1 MARRS
6 HRRRKHGFASW
17 SIGKK
22 LGVILG
28 GTFAA
33 VAATGVVLVASK
45 MTKIE
50 TTELDTDKLNIAE
63 TSEEQETGYL
73 NVALFG
79 LDSREG
85 DLGKGNRSDTMMI
98 ASLNKATGEVK
109 LVSVYRDTLL
119 KLDDGSYNKANAAYA
134 FGGPEGAISMINSSM
149 DMDISKYVAVNFNA
163 LVDVIDALGGL
174 DITLTDAE
182 VVHMNNYCVETSK
195 VTGAD
200 YTKIEPEVAGT
211 YHLNGVQAV
220 SYSRIRY
227 TGGGDFERTSRQR
240 HVLELIAEKAQ
251 SASFSTLNK
260 IIDKVFPQVS
270 TNFTITEM
278 IAYAKDIAKYKL
290 GDSMGFPDNNSFDM
304 LDVVGS
310 VVIPETLT
318 SNVEDVHKF
327 LFGDDGY
334 TISSNITDIEAG
346 IREKCTHKA
355 TSDSEIESD
364 DDYGSG
370 SGTSN
375 DYSNSG
381 SSNSNYNN
389 SYNNNYNNSY
399 NNSGSSSGTGSGSG
413 TGDSGDGSDYGD
425 YGGGSDG
432 DYSGEDYD

>member
-119 KLDDGSYNKANAAYA
+119 ELDDGSYNKANAAYA
-134 FGGPEGAISMINSSM
+134 FGGPEGAISMINRSM

-240 HVLELIAEKAQ
+240 HVLELIADENA
-251 SASFSTLNK
+251 
-260 IIDKVFPQVS
+260 
-270 TNFTITEM
+270 
-278 IAYAKDIAKYKL
+278 
-290 GDSMGFPDNNSFDM
+290 
-304 LDVVGS
+304 
-310 VVIPETLT
+310 
-318 SNVEDVHKF
+318 
-327 LFGDDGY
+327 
-334 TISSNITDIEAG
+334 
-346 IREKCTHKA
+346 
-355 TSDSEIESD
+355 EILC
-364 DDYGSG
+364 Y
-370 SGTSN
+370 
-375 DYSNSG
+375 
-381 SSNSNYNN
+381 
-389 SYNNNYNNSY
+389 
-399 NNSGSSSGTGSGSG
+399 
-413 TGDSGDGSDYGD
+413 
-425 YGGGSDG
+425 
-432 DYSGEDYD
+432 

>member
-119 KLDDGSYNKANAAYA
+119 KLDDGSYNKANAAYV
-134 FGGPEGAISMINSSM
+134 FGGPEGAISMINRSM

-389 SYNNNYNNSY
+389 SYNNNYNDSY

>member
-119 KLDDGSYNKANAAYA
+119 ELDDGSYNKANAAYA
-134 FGGPEGAISMINSSM
+134 FGGPEGAISMINRSM

-182 VVHMNNYCVETSK
+182 VVHMNNYCVETSEI
-195 VTGAD
+195 TGKK
-200 YTKIEPEVAGT
+200 YKRIEPEVAGT

-227 TGGGDFERTSRQR
+227 TEGGDFQRTSRQR
-240 HVLELIAEKAQ
+240 LVIEKIAEKAKK
-251 SASFSTLNK
+251 ADLSTINK
-260 IIDKVFPQVS
+260 IIDAVFPEITTS
-270 TNFTITEM
+270 FTSGEIVKM
-278 IAYAKDIAKYKL
+278 SAGLLQYSI
-290 GDSMGFPDNNSFDM
+290 GDNEGFPMDNETPDSIPGYQGSY
-304 LDVVGS
+304 VVPKGLEEN
-310 VVIPETLT
+310 VVKL
-318 SNVEDVHKF
+318 HKF
-327 LFGDDGY
+327 LFPDEDY
-334 TISSNITDIEAG
+334 TPTDTVKEIRDHIKNVTG
-346 IREKCTHKA
+346 IYPD
-355 TSDSEIESD
+355 DSE
-364 DDYGSG
+364 
-370 SGTSN
+370 
-375 DYSNSG
+375 
-381 SSNSNYNN
+381 
-389 SYNNNYNNSY
+389 
-399 NNSGSSSGTGSGSG
+399 
-413 TGDSGDGSDYGD
+413 DSTEDN
-425 YGGGSDG
+425 
-432 DYSGEDYD
+432 GE

>member
-1 MARRS
+1 MLKKIA
-6 HRRRKHGFASW
+6 GWSW
-17 SIGKK
+17 KK
-22 LGVILG
+22 KIIVIIC
-28 GTFAA
+28 
-33 VAATGVVLVASK
+33 VVLTLVLGAAGAVFGYAASK
-45 MTKIE
+45 VNKIQKIE
-50 TTELDTDKLNIAE
+50 VKKETLKESITEEVEHK
-63 TSEEQETGYL
+63 SGYL
-73 NVALFG
+73 NVAVFG
-79 LDSREG
+79 LDSRDG
-85 DLGKGNRSDTMMI
+85 SLDKGNRSDTIMI
-98 ASLNKATGEVK
+98 VSLNQETYEVK
-109 LVSVYRDTLL
+109 MVSVYRDTFMRL
-119 KLDDGSYNKANAAYA
+119 KDGSYNKANAAYA
-134 FGGPEGAISMINSSM
+134 FGGPEGAISMINRSM

-334 TISSNITDIEAG
+334 TISSNVTDIEAG

-355 TSDSEIESD
+355 TSDSVIESD

-389 SYNNNYNNSY
+389 SYNNNYNDSY

-413 TGDSGDGSDYGD
+413 TGDSGGGSDYGD

>member
-6 HRRRKHGFASW
+6 HRRREHGFASW

-134 FGGPEGAISMINSSM
+134 FGGPEGAISMINRSM

>member
-119 KLDDGSYNKANAAYA
+119 ELDDGSYNKANAAYA
-134 FGGPEGAISMINSSM
+134 FGGPEGAISMINRSM

-227 TGGGDFERTSRQR
+227 TEGGDFERTSRQR

-334 TISSNITDIEAG
+334 TISSNVTDIEAG
-346 IREKCTHKA
+346 IREKCAHKA
-355 TSDSEIESD
+355 TSDSVIESD

>member
-6 HRRRKHGFASW
+6 LRRRKHGFASW

-134 FGGPEGAISMINSSM
+134 FGGPEGAISMINRSM

-270 TNFTITEM
+270 TNFTIAEM